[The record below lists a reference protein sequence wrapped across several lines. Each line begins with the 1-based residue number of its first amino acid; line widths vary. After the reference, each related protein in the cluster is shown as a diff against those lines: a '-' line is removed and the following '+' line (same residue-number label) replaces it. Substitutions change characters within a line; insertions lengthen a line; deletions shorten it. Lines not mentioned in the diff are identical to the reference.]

1 MGINGAKLSH
11 RKTLQDAIMTVS
23 ERASQVH
30 GSVLD
35 AIGNTPVVRL
45 QRLYPHHDVVAKL
58 EFMNPGGS
66 IKDRMVRHM
75 LRHLPDGVHR
85 VVESS
90 SGNTGAAL
98 AMAAAV
104 RGLRCDVT
112 VPDSTSGEK
121 IRRIEAYGAT
131 VHRGTAGVPE
141 SDERNY
147 MRMARRIAAED
158 DAFHLDQYESA
169 LNRQA
174 HYTDT
179 APELW
184 FQLDGRIDC
193 FVCGIGSGGTISG
206 IGRFLKEHDPRIV
219 VIGVEPLHSSYRA
232 AVAGAAAGGGE
243 AGPFDT
249 VIEGVGKRKPCATF
263 DAAVVDDVIQVPD
276 DVAVDFCHRLAREEG
291 ILAGGSS
298 GCVAAGIARL
308 LPKLSGRVVTV
319 FPDSGA
325 NYLSKYF

>member
-1 MGINGAKLSH
+1 
-11 RKTLQDAIMTVS
+11 MTVS
-23 ERASQVH
+23 ERTSQVH

-45 QRLYPHHDVVAKL
+45 QRLFHGHDVVAKL

-66 IKDRMVRHM
+66 IKDRMVRYM
-75 LRHLPDGVHR
+75 LRYLPPGVEH

-112 VPDSTSGEK
+112 VPDTTSTEK
-121 IRRIEAYGAT
+121 IRRIEAYGAD
-131 VHRGTAGVPE
+131 VHMCAAGVPE
-141 SDERNY
+141 AHEHSY
-147 MRMARRIAAED
+147 CSMAEQIAAEHG
-158 DAFHLDQYESA
+158 AFHLDQYRSA

-184 FQLDGRIDC
+184 FQLDGRIDV

-206 IGRFLKEHDPRIV
+206 IGRFLKERDRRIT
-219 VIGVEPLHSSYRA
+219 VIGVEPLHSSYRTAVTGA
-232 AVAGAAAGGGE
+232 APGGDEAGA
-243 AGPFDT
+243 FRT
-249 VIEGVGKRKPCATF
+249 VIEGVGKRAPSGTF

-276 DVAVDFCHRLAREEG
+276 DLAVDYCHRLAREEG

-298 GCVAAGIARL
+298 GCVTAGIAQL
-308 LPKLSGRVVTV
+308 LPKLSGRVVTI
-319 FPDSGA
+319 FPDSGV